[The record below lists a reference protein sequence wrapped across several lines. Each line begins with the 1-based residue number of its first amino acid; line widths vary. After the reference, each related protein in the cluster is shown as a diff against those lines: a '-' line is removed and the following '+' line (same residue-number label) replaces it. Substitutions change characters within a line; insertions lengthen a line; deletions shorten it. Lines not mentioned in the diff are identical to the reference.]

1 MKWNTFCQ
9 WRQDLEQKHG
19 EMLVSRLK
27 DWKRCFNREELLLR
41 CKHLPGY
48 QIYDLYAECEEINLP
63 EYEDFYEELH
73 SQVVD
78 HLVPMQDVIY
88 QLVEAIG

>member
-1 MKWNTFCQ
+1 MNWTTFCQ
-9 WRQDLEQKHG
+9 WRQKLEEKHG
-19 EMLVSRLK
+19 ERIVALLK
-27 DWKRCFNREELLLR
+27 DWKKCDGEELLLL
-41 CKHLPGY
+41 CNHLPGY
-48 QIYDLYAECEEINLP
+48 QIYDLYAECPEIELP

-78 HLVPMQDVIY
+78 HLVPLQDVIY